1 MLGQVS
7 DVDIR
12 LLRVFV
18 TIVDCGGFA
27 AAQAHLN
34 VTESTISTHMN
45 HLEQRLGLRLCER
58 GRGGFRLTADG
69 EAVYGAARE
78 LFDSL
83 EGFRSRVASRRRQ
96 MSGALNIGMP
106 DNTIT
111 HRGFP
116 LGEAIHRFCG
126 RDNDVHLTLHV
137 LTPRELERGVLEG
150 RLDLAV
156 GPEHQRVAGLRYV
169 RLFRERNYF
178 YCGRRHPLY
187 ARANRRLELAEI
199 AAAGRIGR
207 GYLSR
212 FDHRFF
218 GPAPYSA
225 TVFSM
230 EAAAVLILSGRFGG
244 FLPAHYAQ
252 RWVDS
257 GEMRALR
264 PDLLTYT
271 PDISAFA
278 RRDLQPTLPAK
289 TFVADLLDAA
299 KAMGDAVEA

>member
-7 DVDIR
+7 DIDIR

-34 VTESTISTHMN
+34 ITESTISTHMN

-58 GRGGFRLTADG
+58 GRGGFKVTEDG

-78 LFDSL
+78 LFGSL

-116 LGEAIHRFCG
+116 LGEAIHRFFG
-126 RDNDVHLTLHV
+126 RDNDVHVTLQV
-137 LTPRELERGVLEG
+137 LTPRELERAVLEG
-150 RLDLAV
+150 RLDLAIS
-156 GPEHQRVAGLRYV
+156 PEHQRVAGLRYA

-178 YCGRRHPLY
+178 YCGRQHPLFG
-187 ARANRRLELAEI
+187 RADRKLDLQEI

-212 FDHRFF
+212 FDHKFF
-218 GPAPYSA
+218 GPEPYSA

-230 EAAAVLILSGRFGG
+230 EAAAVLVLSGRFGG
-244 FLPAHYAQ
+244 FLPAHYA
-252 RWVDS
+252 RPWVEAGD
-257 GEMRALR
+257 MRPLR

-271 PDISAFA
+271 PNISVIT
-278 RRDLQPTLPAK
+278 RRDFDPTLPAK
-289 TFVADLLDAA
+289 TFVADLLAA
-299 KAMGDAVEA
+299 ARELGDAEA